1 MMRIFLFLFL
11 IILSSNI
18 YADIIKVTILGSGT
32 PRVNI
37 DRFSQSILIEHKN
50 DKFLFDAGRGALLR
64 LNQSRILP
72 NEIENIF
79 FTHLHSDHILGFSDI
94 LMTGWVYHRQ
104 KPLNIFGPPGTIN
117 FVNSTIKSF
126 EEDIKVRSLPPE
138 SLNVEN
144 LESNIEIIY
153 DDFTYKKN
161 GLTIETFAVKHE
173 PFTYAFGFKIFNS
186 KYCMVI
192 SGDTTYSEQVIEKTK
207 NCDLLIHEIAHAS
220 EHTLEKYPK
229 AKGVISYHTDAPQVS
244 KIINTVKPRLTILNH
259 VLSLDGSSDEQI
271 LNEIKKN
278 TKHKVLIAK
287 DLMTIDLKDEIYI
300 YKQKNL

>member
-117 FVNSTIKSF
+117 FVDSTIRSF

-144 LESNIEIIY
+144 LKSNIEIIY
-153 DDFTYKKN
+153 DDFIYKKN

-192 SGDTTYSEQVIEKTK
+192 SGDTTYSEQVIEKAK

-229 AKGVISYHTDAPQVS
+229 AKGVISYHTDASQVS

>member
-1 MMRIFLFLFL
+1 MMSKFLFLSL

-37 DRFSQSILIEHKN
+37 DRFSQSILVEHKN

-64 LNQSRILP
+64 LNQSRIMP

-94 LMTGWVYHRQ
+94 LMTGLVYHRQ
-104 KPLNIFGPPGTIN
+104 NPLNVFGPPGTTN
-117 FVNSTIKSF
+117 FINSTMKTF

-138 SLNVEN
+138 NLNIDN
-144 LESNIEIIY
+144 LKSNIEIIFDGY
-153 DDFTYKKN
+153 TYMKN

-192 SGDTTYSEQVIEKTK
+192 SGDTTYSEQVIEKAK
-207 NCDLLIHEIAHAS
+207 KCDLLIHEIAHAS
-220 EHTLEKYPK
+220 EHILEKYPK
-229 AKGVISYHTDAPQVS
+229 AKGVISYHTDVSQVS
-244 KIINTVKPRLTILNH
+244 EIINTVKPRLTILNH
-259 VLSLDGSSDEQI
+259 VLSLDGSSDEEI
-271 LNEIKKN
+271 LQEIKKN

>member
-1 MMRIFLFLFL
+1 MMRIFLFLSL

-79 FTHLHSDHILGFSDI
+79 FTHLHSDYILGFSDI

-104 KPLNIFGPPGTIN
+104 KPLNVFGPPGTIN
-117 FVNSTIKSF
+117 FVDSTIKSF

-138 SLNVEN
+138 NLNVEN
-144 LESNIEIIY
+144 LKSNIEIIFDGY
-153 DDFTYKKN
+153 TYKKN

-173 PFTYAFGFKIFNS
+173 PFTYAFGFKIYNS

-192 SGDTTYSEQVIEKTK
+192 SGDTTYSENVVKK
-207 NCDLLIHEIAHAS
+207 ARNCDILIHEIAHAS
-220 EHTLEKYPK
+220 DHILEKYPK
-229 AKGVISYHTDAPQVS
+229 TKGVVSYHTDISQVS
-244 KIINTVKPRLTILNH
+244 EIINIVEPKLTVLNH
-259 VLSLDGSSDEQI
+259 VLHLGGFDD
-271 LNEIKKN
+271 NEILDIIKKK

-287 DLMTIDLKDEIYI
+287 DLMTIDLKDDIYI

>member
-1 MMRIFLFLFL
+1 M
-11 IILSSNI
+11 
-18 YADIIKVTILGSGT
+18 GSGT

-37 DRFSQSILIEHKN
+37 DRFSQSILVEHKN
-50 DKFLFDAGRGALLR
+50 DKFLFDTGRGALLR
-64 LNQSRILP
+64 LTQSRIMP

-117 FVNSTIKSF
+117 FVDSTIKSF

-144 LESNIEIIY
+144 LKSNIEIIY

-229 AKGVISYHTDAPQVS
+229 AKGVISYHTDASQVS

>member
-1 MMRIFLFLFL
+1 MMRLFLFLFL

-117 FVNSTIKSF
+117 FVDSTIRSF

-144 LESNIEIIY
+144 LKSNIEIIY
-153 DDFTYKKN
+153 DDFTYNKN

-229 AKGVISYHTDAPQVS
+229 AKGVISYHTDASQVS

>member
-1 MMRIFLFLFL
+1 MMRLFLFLFL

-94 LMTGWVYHRQ
+94 LMTGWVYHRK

-117 FVNSTIKSF
+117 FVDSTIKSF

-144 LESNIEIIY
+144 LKSNIEIIY

-229 AKGVISYHTDAPQVS
+229 AKGVISYHTDASQVS

-278 TKHKVLIAK
+278 TNHKVLIAK

>member
-117 FVNSTIKSF
+117 FVNSIIKSF

-144 LESNIEIIY
+144 LRSNIEIIY
-153 DDFTYKKN
+153 DDFTYNKN

-229 AKGVISYHTDAPQVS
+229 AKGVISYHTDASQVS

>member
-117 FVNSTIKSF
+117 FVDSTIKSF

-144 LESNIEIIY
+144 LKSNIEIIY
-153 DDFTYKKN
+153 DDFIYKKN

-229 AKGVISYHTDAPQVS
+229 AKGVISYHTDAYQVS

>member
-1 MMRIFLFLFL
+1 
-11 IILSSNI
+11 
-18 YADIIKVTILGSGT
+18 
-32 PRVNI
+32 
-37 DRFSQSILIEHKN
+37 
-50 DKFLFDAGRGALLR
+50 
-64 LNQSRILP
+64 
-72 NEIENIF
+72 
-79 FTHLHSDHILGFSDI
+79 
-94 LMTGWVYHRQ
+94 MTGWVYHRK

-117 FVNSTIKSF
+117 FVDSTIKSF

-144 LESNIEIIY
+144 LKSNIEIIY

-192 SGDTTYSEQVIEKTK
+192 SGDTTYSEQVIEKSK

-220 EHTLEKYPK
+220 EHTLNKYPK
-229 AKGVISYHTDAPQVS
+229 AKGVITYHSDASQVS
-244 KIINTVKPRLTILNH
+244 EIINTVKPRLTILNH
-259 VLSLDGSSDEQI
+259 VLSLDGSSDEEI

>member
-1 MMRIFLFLFL
+1 MMRIFLFLSL

-117 FVNSTIKSF
+117 FVDSTIRSF

-144 LESNIEIIY
+144 LKSNIEIIY
-153 DDFTYKKN
+153 DDFIYKKN

-192 SGDTTYSEQVIEKTK
+192 SGDTTYSEQVIEKAK

-229 AKGVISYHTDAPQVS
+229 AKGVISYHTDASQVS

-287 DLMTIDLKDEIYI
+287 DLMTIDSKDEIYI

>member
-1 MMRIFLFLFL
+1 MMRIFLFLSL

-117 FVNSTIKSF
+117 FVDSTIRSF

-144 LESNIEIIY
+144 LKSNIEIIY
-153 DDFTYKKN
+153 DDFIYKKN

-192 SGDTTYSEQVIEKTK
+192 SGDTTYSEQVIEKAK

-229 AKGVISYHTDAPQVS
+229 AKGVISYHTDASQVS

>member
-117 FVNSTIKSF
+117 FVDSTIKSF

-144 LESNIEIIY
+144 LKSNIEIIY

-229 AKGVISYHTDAPQVS
+229 AKGVISYHTDASQVS

>member
-1 MMRIFLFLFL
+1 MMRLFLFLFL

-50 DKFLFDAGRGALLR
+50 DKFLFDVGRGALLR

-117 FVNSTIKSF
+117 FVDSTIKSF

-144 LESNIEIIY
+144 LKSNIEIIY

-229 AKGVISYHTDAPQVS
+229 AKGVISYHTDASQVS

>member
-117 FVNSTIKSF
+117 FVDSTIKSF

-144 LESNIEIIY
+144 LKSNIEIIY
-153 DDFTYKKN
+153 DDFIYKKN

-229 AKGVISYHTDAPQVS
+229 AKGVISYHTDASQVS

>member
-1 MMRIFLFLFL
+1 MMRRFLFLSL

-37 DRFSQSILIEHKN
+37 DRFSQSILVEHKN

-72 NEIENIF
+72 NEINNIF

-94 LMTGWVYHRQ
+94 LMTGWVYHRK
-104 KPLNIFGPPGTIN
+104 KPLNVFGPPGTTN
-117 FVNSTIKSF
+117 FIDSTIKSF

-138 SLNVEN
+138 KLDVNN
-144 LESNIEIIY
+144 LKSNIEIIFDGY
-153 DDFTYKKN
+153 TYKKN
-161 GLTIETFAVKHE
+161 GLTVETFAVKHE
-173 PFTYAFGFKIFNS
+173 PFTYAFGFKIFND

-192 SGDTTYSEQVIEKTK
+192 SGDTTYSEQVIEKAK

-220 EHTLEKYPK
+220 ENTLEKYPK
-229 AKGVISYHTDAPQVS
+229 AKGVISYHSDASQVS

-259 VLSLDGSSDEQI
+259 VLSLDGSSDDEI
-271 LNEIKKN
+271 LSDIKKN
-278 TKHKVLIAK
+278 TNHKVLIAK

>member
-1 MMRIFLFLFL
+1 MMRIFLFLSL

-117 FVNSTIKSF
+117 FVDSTIKSF

-144 LESNIEIIY
+144 LKSNIEIIY
-153 DDFTYKKN
+153 DDFIYKKN

-192 SGDTTYSEQVIEKTK
+192 SGDTTYSEQVIEKAK

-229 AKGVISYHTDAPQVS
+229 AKGVISYHTDASQVS

>member
-50 DKFLFDAGRGALLR
+50 DKFLFDVGRGALLR

-117 FVNSTIKSF
+117 FVDSTIKSF

-144 LESNIEIIY
+144 LKSNIEIIY
-153 DDFTYKKN
+153 DDFIYKKN

-229 AKGVISYHTDAPQVS
+229 AKGVISYHTDASQVS

>member
-1 MMRIFLFLFL
+1 MMRIFLFLSL

-117 FVNSTIKSF
+117 FVDSTIKSF

-144 LESNIEIIY
+144 LKSNIEIIY
-153 DDFTYKKN
+153 DDFIYKKN

-229 AKGVISYHTDAPQVS
+229 AKGVISYHTDASQVS